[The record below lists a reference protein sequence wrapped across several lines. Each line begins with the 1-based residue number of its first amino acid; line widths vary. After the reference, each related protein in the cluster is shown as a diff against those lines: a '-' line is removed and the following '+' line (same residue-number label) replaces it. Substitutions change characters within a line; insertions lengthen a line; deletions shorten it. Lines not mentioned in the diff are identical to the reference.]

1 VEAVEIDPIRTW
13 PGCAE
18 SALVVLSWTNS
29 ARQEEEIM
37 SSSSYEGGVGRR
49 DVLCSGGSAVF
60 SSLIAALLGGAKPA
74 RAQTLSGSVPEVDR
88 ATVRV
93 VTDNYHFALSPSG
106 KIGDVVV
113 ERVGFPLS
121 DKPPEKVL
129 LSEFGLSMQLET
141 QRGDETRSVLIDFGY
156 SSPTLLNNLDILG
169 IDPAKL
175 DALVLSHGHYDHFGG
190 LVGFL
195 AATQGKRKPKLP
207 LYIGGE
213 ECFCSRQFT
222 AGPTPLNFGALD
234 RKAIAEA
241 DLSVVAAEGPAV
253 VADHAFVTGHIQ
265 RASFERVLSPT
276 RMKVG
281 IDNGLGCYPDKMP
294 TDRRPIDW
302 APDQFDHEISTCVN
316 VKGRGLVITTSCGHR
331 GVVNSA
337 KQAMEVS
344 GIRKIHAV
352 VGGFHLAP
360 HKEDYLRET
369 MKEMVALDVDYIV
382 PMHCTGEP
390 FYEMLKAEL
399 PKKVIR
405 SYTGTKFVF
414 GT

>member
-1 VEAVEIDPIRTW
+1 
-13 PGCAE
+13 
-18 SALVVLSWTNS
+18 
-29 ARQEEEIM
+29 
-37 SSSSYEGGVGRR
+37 
-49 DVLCSGGSAVF
+49 
-60 SSLIAALLGGAKPA
+60 LGDAKPA
-74 RAQTLSGSVPEVDR
+74 QAQAISGSVPEVDR
-88 ATVRV
+88 ANIRV

-113 ERVGFPLS
+113 ERIGFPLS

-129 LSEFGLSMQLET
+129 LSEFGLSMHLET
-141 QRGDETRSVLIDFGY
+141 QRGNNETRNVLIDFGY

-175 DALVLSHGHYDHFGG
+175 DAMVLSHGHYDHFGG
-190 LVGFL
+190 MVGFL

-241 DLSVVAAEGPAV
+241 DLSVITAEGPAV
-253 VADHAFVTGHIQ
+253 IADHAFVTGHIQ
-265 RASFERVLSPT
+265 RATFERVLSPT

-281 IDNGLGCYPDKMP
+281 IDNGLGCFPDKMP
-294 TDRRPIDW
+294 ADRRPIDW
-302 APDQFDHEISTCVN
+302 APDEFDHEISTCVN
-316 VKGRGLVITTSCGHR
+316 VKGRGLVVMTSCGHR
-331 GVVNSA
+331 GVVNA
-337 KQAMEVS
+337 VKQAIAAS
-344 GIRKIHAV
+344 GVQKVHAV
-352 VGGFHLAP
+352 LGGFHLAP
-360 HKEDYLRET
+360 HKEDYLRQT
-369 MKEMVALDVDYIV
+369 MKELVDLDVDYIV

-414 GT
+414 GA